1 MCEKSCLSSRS
12 SAFQLYAVVGQFK
25 QEQKTARSQDGTC
38 SDIPSIKKFL
48 VMSLFDALPRII
60 SFRNNSYSAPIFDA
74 LPSLSS
80 SFVRTFSLST
90 RSLSGILGDHGFLEQ
105 RNFYWTN
112 MLGID
117 LVGAESSCVRGVVE
131 NVRTLAAA
139 SFFLGTA
146 LVSRIEC
153 FGPGNP
159 I

>member
-1 MCEKSCLSSRS
+1 
-12 SAFQLYAVVGQFK
+12 
-25 QEQKTARSQDGTC
+25 
-38 SDIPSIKKFL
+38 
-48 VMSLFDALPRII
+48 MSLFDTLPRII

-117 LVGAESSCVRGVVE
+117 PVGAESSCVRGVVE

-146 LVSRIEC
+146 LVSNSNV
-153 FGPGNP
+153 FGPAISTLLISLNSATSFLVDVASNTQQP
-159 I
+159 QTSCQP